1 MYGNMKIR
9 HFIPISPYIATS
21 GQPTEAE
28 ILEIAMQGYTIVIN
42 LALPT
47 SSFALI
53 NEKDTVESTGMRYIS
68 IPVAF
73 ENPTKS
79 DLLQFFAA
87 LENHKTEK
95 IWVHCVVNMR
105 VSAFVY
111 LWRVLRQGVSPDDA
125 EIELHDAWVP
135 EKENS
140 IWHRF
145 ILEAQTEKW

>member
-1 MYGNMKIR
+1 MKIR
-9 HFIPISPYIATS
+9 HFIPISPLLSTS
-21 GQPTEAE
+21 GQPTETE
-28 ILEIAMQGYTIVIN
+28 IKEIAAQGYVIVIN

-47 SSFALI
+47 SSFAL
-53 NEKDTVESTGMRYIS
+53 NDEKTIVESTGMRYIA

-87 LENHKTEK
+87 LETHKTEK

-111 LWRVLRQGVSPDDA
+111 LWRVLRLGVAPDDA

-145 ILEAQTEKW
+145 IQEAQTAKW

>member
-1 MYGNMKIR
+1 MKIR
-9 HFIPISPYIATS
+9 HFIPISPFLSTS

-28 ILEIAMQGYTIVIN
+28 IREIAQQGYTTVIN
-42 LALPT
+42 LALPN
-47 SSFALI
+47 SSFAL
-53 NEKDTVESTGMRYIS
+53 NDEKSLVESTGMRYIS
-68 IPVAF
+68 IPVNF
-73 ENPTKS
+73 DNPTKS
-79 DLLQFFAA
+79 DLLLFFAA
-87 LENHKTEK
+87 LENHKSEK

-111 LWRVLRQGVSPDDA
+111 LWRVLRQGVAPDDA

-140 IWHRF
+140 TWHRF